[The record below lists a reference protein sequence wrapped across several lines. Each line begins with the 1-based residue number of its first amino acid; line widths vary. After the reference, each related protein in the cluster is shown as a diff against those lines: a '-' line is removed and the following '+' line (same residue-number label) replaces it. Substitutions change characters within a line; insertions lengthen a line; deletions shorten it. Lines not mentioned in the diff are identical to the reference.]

1 MKSFARIDHRCFGLL
16 QLSAME
22 LPMRV
27 LFIAAVFGILVQPAF
42 AGVIDCP
49 GVKQLAEVNHIDAN
63 RLAGESLE
71 IGGSKTF
78 YEWTD
83 DQREQW
89 DWYQGKIGEAWR
101 KVEMYA
107 NIYQAFCKD

>member
-1 MKSFARIDHRCFGLL
+1 
-16 QLSAME
+16 ME

-63 RLAGESLE
+63 RLAG
-71 IGGSKTF
+71 
-78 YEWTD
+78 
-83 DQREQW
+83 
-89 DWYQGKIGEAWR
+89 
-101 KVEMYA
+101 
-107 NIYQAFCKD
+107 

>member
-1 MKSFARIDHRCFGLL
+1 MRLL
-16 QLSAME
+16 LIAF
-22 LPMRV
+22 V
-27 LFIAAVFGILVQPAF
+27 LGTLAQPAF
-42 AGVIDCP
+42 AGAIDCS
-49 GVKQLAEVNHIDAN
+49 GVKKLAEIKHIEAN

-78 YEWTD
+78 FEWTD

-89 DWYQGKIGEAWR
+89 DRYQGKIGEAWR
-101 KVEMYA
+101 GVEMYA